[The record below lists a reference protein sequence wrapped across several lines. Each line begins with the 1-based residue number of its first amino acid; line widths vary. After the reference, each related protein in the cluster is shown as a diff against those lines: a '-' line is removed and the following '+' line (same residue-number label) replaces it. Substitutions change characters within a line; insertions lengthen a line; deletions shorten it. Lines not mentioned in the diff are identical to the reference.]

1 MTDDAERTCAGMNL
15 HGKDIKI
22 FAGNSNKPLA
32 AAMAECLGITLGR
45 SEVGRFSDGEIQVSI
60 QESVRGSDVDVV
72 QSTSS
77 PVNRNLMELLIM
89 MDAFRRASAGRITAV
104 IPYYGYARQDRK
116 SRARDPITAKLVA
129 DLIVTA
135 GADRV
140 LTMDLHASQIQGFFD
155 VPVDHMYGAP
165 ILTPYFAR
173 KTEPY
178 HDNVTVVSPDLGS
191 VARARA
197 FAERLDVPLAIVD
210 KRRPR
215 ANVSEVMNIIG
226 DVQGK
231 TCIIVDDIIDTAGT
245 ICNAAAALV
254 ERGGA
259 KEVYGCATHGVL
271 SGPAIERIE
280 NSVFKEMVL
289 LDTIPVRDNSCKKIV
304 QLPVAP
310 LFADAIERI
319 YEDQPVSPLFN

>member
-60 QESVRGSDVDVV
+60 QESVRGSDVYVV

-135 GADRV
+135 GAD
-140 LTMDLHASQIQGFFD
+140 H
-155 VPVDHMYGAP
+155 
-165 ILTPYFAR
+165 
-173 KTEPY
+173 
-178 HDNVTVVSPDLGS
+178 
-191 VARARA
+191 
-197 FAERLDVPLAIVD
+197 
-210 KRRPR
+210 
-215 ANVSEVMNIIG
+215 
-226 DVQGK
+226 
-231 TCIIVDDIIDTAGT
+231 
-245 ICNAAAALV
+245 
-254 ERGGA
+254 
-259 KEVYGCATHGVL
+259 
-271 SGPAIERIE
+271 GPAR
-280 NSVFKEMVL
+280 VADPGLFRR
-289 LDTIPVRDNSCKKIV
+289 TGGPYVRRAHSDALFRTQNGA
-304 QLPVAP
+304 LP
-310 LFADAIERI
+310 
-319 YEDQPVSPLFN
+319 

>member
-60 QESVRGSDVDVV
+60 QESVRGSDVYVV

-116 SRARDPITAKLVA
+116 SRARDPLTA
-129 DLIVTA
+129 
-135 GADRV
+135 
-140 LTMDLHASQIQGFFD
+140 
-155 VPVDHMYGAP
+155 MYGAP

-178 HDNVTVVSPDLGS
+178 NDNVTVVSPDLGS
-191 VARARA
+191 VTRARA

-226 DVQGK
+226 EVEGRDVV
-231 TCIIVDDIIDTAGT
+231 IVDDMIDTAGT
-245 ICNAAAALV
+245 LCNAAGAIKA
-254 ERGGA
+254 RGA
-259 KEVYGCATHGVL
+259 KSVTACATHGVL
-271 SGPAIERIE
+271 SGPAIGRIRDSALDE
-280 NSVFKEMVL
+280 VVL
-289 LDTIPVRDNSCKKIV
+289 LDTIALPPEKQIEKIKV
-304 QLPVAP
+304 LSVAP
-310 LFADAIERI
+310 VLAEAVARI
-319 YEDQPVSPLFN
+319 YSDKPVSTLFV